1 MNSNDIRQSFL
12 DYFESKGH
20 KIIPSASL
28 IPHDNSLLFTA
39 AGMVPLKDYFLGNKQ
54 TPTPNMVSSQRS

>member
-1 MNSNDIRQSFL
+1 MNSNDIRKSFL

-39 AGMVPLKDYFLGNKQ
+39 AGMVPLKDYFL
-54 TPTPNMVSSQRS
+54 VSFL